1 MATSPGG
8 GIPRPRTLMIS
19 SNPGSIVLSL
29 LDRKLFS
36 ARCGVPVQCAVLA
49 ACGPSPPSIDESAG
63 SGTFRVSQDWHPTEE
78 TVRGTASLAAALLL
92 AATAVQAQSQA
103 YPSRP
108 LRLIVAS
115 APGGSPDI
123 NSREMSAELVK
134 QMGQQIVVEN
144 RPGASGILGLEA
156 LAKAT
161 PDGYTF
167 GMTSNFVSTN
177 PSLYAKLPYDFFR
190 DFAPVIFYFRGVNVL
205 TVATSSPFKSVKEL
219 IEYAKANPG
228 KLTFGSSGV
237 GATPHLSMELFKSM
251 TGTQM
256 VHVPY
261 KGTQMAVTDIL
272 GGQINILCDNLAS
285 LIPLVQAG
293 RLRALAVTSL
303 KRSAAVPELPTL
315 DESGLP
321 GYELTGWLGVA
332 VPKATPRE
340 TVVRLNA
347 EINKAL
353 KSPQVLKGMAARG
366 GTPVGGTSEEFSD
379 HVRKEMEKMSKLLK
393 ELGVKPQ

>member
-1 MATSPGG
+1 VK
-8 GIPRPRTLMIS
+8 GIT
-19 SNPGSIVLSL
+19 
-29 LDRKLFS
+29 
-36 ARCGVPVQCAVLA
+36 
-49 ACGPSPPSIDESAG
+49 
-63 SGTFRVSQDWHPTEE
+63 
-78 TVRGTASLAAALLL
+78 LLL
-92 AATAVQAQSQA
+92 ATTVVPLVWQNAWAQA

-123 NSREMSAELVK
+123 NSREMAQELIK

-156 LAKAT
+156 LARAT

-205 TVATSSPFKSVKEL
+205 TVSPSSPFRSVKEL
-219 IEYAKANPG
+219 IEHARAHPG
-228 KLTFGSSGV
+228 KLTFGSSGI
-237 GATPHLSMELFKSM
+237 GATPHLTMELFRSM
-251 TGTQM
+251 TGTSM

-261 KGTQMAVTDIL
+261 KGTQQAVTDVIA
-272 GGQINILCDNLAS
+272 GQIDILCDNLAS
-285 LIPLVQAG
+285 LVPLVKAG
-293 RLRALAVTSL
+293 RLRALAVTSA
-303 KRSAAVPELPTL
+303 KRSAAVPDLPTL

-332 VPKATPRE
+332 MPKAVPRE
-340 TVVRLNA
+340 IVVRLNA

-353 KSPQVLKGMAARG
+353 KSPQVTKGMSARG
-366 GTPVGGTSEEFSD
+366 GTPVGGTPEEFAD
-379 HVRKEMEKMSKLLK
+379 HVRRETDKMGKLLK
-393 ELGVKPQ
+393 NLEVKPQ

>member
-1 MATSPGG
+1 VRSILFLMMAA
-8 GIPRPRTLMIS
+8 
-19 SNPGSIVLSL
+19 IVPL
-29 LDRKLFS
+29 
-36 ARCGVPVQCAVLA
+36 GLA
-49 ACGPSPPSIDESAG
+49 DAWA
-63 SGTFRVSQDWHPTEE
+63 
-78 TVRGTASLAAALLL
+78 
-92 AATAVQAQSQA
+92 QA

-123 NSREMSAELVK
+123 NAREMAQELIK

-156 LAKAT
+156 LARAT

-167 GMTSNFVSTN
+167 GITSNFVSTN

-190 DFAPVIFYFRGVNVL
+190 DFAPIVFYFRGVNVL
-205 TVATSSPFKSVKEL
+205 TVSPSSPVRSVKEL
-219 IEYAKANPG
+219 IEYARTYPD

-237 GATPHLSMELFKSM
+237 GATPHLTMELFKSM
-251 TGTQM
+251 TGTSI
-256 VHVPY
+256 VHIPY
-261 KGTQMAVTDIL
+261 KGTQQAVTDVL
-272 GGQINILCDNLAS
+272 GGQIDILCDNLAS
-285 LIPLVQAG
+285 LVPLVRSG

-332 VPKATPRE
+332 APIGVPKE
-340 TVVRLNA
+340 IVLKLNA

-353 KSPQVLKGMAARG
+353 KSPMVTKGLMFRG
-366 GTPVGGTSEEFSD
+366 GTPVGGTPEEFSD
-379 HVRKEMEKMSKLLK
+379 HVRREMDKMSKLLK
-393 ELGVKPQ
+393 NLGIKPQ

>member
-1 MATSPGG
+1 MRNIALG
-8 GIPRPRTLMIS
+8 
-19 SNPGSIVLSL
+19 
-29 LDRKLFS
+29 
-36 ARCGVPVQCAVLA
+36 AALA
-49 ACGPSPPSIDESAG
+49 ALSIGDVAN
-63 SGTFRVSQDWHPTEE
+63 
-78 TVRGTASLAAALLL
+78 AAD
-92 AATAVQAQSQA
+92 VQS

-123 NSREMSAELVK
+123 NAREMASELVK
-134 QMGQQIVVEN
+134 SMGQQVVVEN
-144 RPGASGILGLEA
+144 RPGASGILGLET

-161 PDGYTF
+161 PDGYTI
-167 GMTSNFVSTN
+167 GITTNLVSTN

-190 DFAPVIFYFRGVNVL
+190 DFAPIVFYFKGVNVL
-205 TVATSSPFKSVKEL
+205 TVGPNSPIKSVKAL
-219 IEYAKANPG
+219 IDHAKANPG

-237 GATPHLSMELFKSM
+237 GATPHLTMELFKSM
-251 TGTQM
+251 TGTSM

-272 GGQINILCDNLAS
+272 GGQIDILCDNLAS
-285 LIPLVQAG
+285 LIPLVKAG

-303 KRSAAVPELPTL
+303 KRSPAVPDLPTL

-332 VPKATPRE
+332 APKATPKE
-340 TVVRLNA
+340 IVFKLNA

-353 KSPQVLKGMAARG
+353 KSDLITKGIANRG
-366 GTPVGGTSEEFSD
+366 GTVAGGTPEEFAD
-379 HVRKEMEKMSKLLK
+379 HVRREMDKMSKLLK
-393 ELGVKPQ
+393 NLGVKPQ

>member
-1 MATSPGG
+1 MKC
-8 GIPRPRTLMIS
+8 
-19 SNPGSIVLSL
+19 GS
-29 LDRKLFS
+29 R
-36 ARCGVPVQCAVLA
+36 R
-49 ACGPSPPSIDESAG
+49 
-63 SGTFRVSQDWHPTEE
+63 RTEE
-78 TVRGTASLAAALLL
+78 TVRRIASLATAAALLL
-92 AATAVQAQSQA
+92 AAAQAQSQA

-123 NSREMSAELVK
+123 NSREMAAELVK

-167 GMTSNFVSTN
+167 GMTSNLVSTN

-205 TVATSSPFKSVKEL
+205 TVAASSPIKSVKEL
-219 IEYAKANPG
+219 VDYAKANPG

-237 GATPHLSMELFKSM
+237 GATPHLTMELFKSM

-261 KGTQMAVTDIL
+261 KGTQMAVTDLL

-285 LIPLVQAG
+285 LIPLVQSG

-303 KRSAAVPELPTL
+303 KRSPVVPDLPTL

-332 VPKATPRE
+332 APKATPKE
-340 TVVRLNA
+340 IVQKLNA

-353 KSPQVLKGMAARG
+353 KSPNVVKGISSRG
-366 GTPVGGTSEEFSD
+366 GTVAGGTPEEFSE

>member
-1 MATSPGG
+1 MRS
-8 GIPRPRTLMIS
+8 IPL
-19 SNPGSIVLSL
+19 
-29 LDRKLFS
+29 
-36 ARCGVPVQCAVLA
+36 
-49 ACGPSPPSIDESAG
+49 
-63 SGTFRVSQDWHPTEE
+63 
-78 TVRGTASLAAALLL
+78 LAAAVALLGCPDTW
-92 AATAVQAQSQA
+92 AQA

-123 NSREMSAELVK
+123 NAREMAHELTR

-144 RPGASGILGLEA
+144 RPGASGIIGLEM
-156 LAKAT
+156 LARAT

-167 GMTSNFVSTN
+167 GITTNLVSTN

-190 DFAPVIFYFRGVNVL
+190 DFAPIIFYFRGVNVL
-205 TVATSSPFKSVKEL
+205 TVSPQSPVRSVKEL
-219 IEYAKANPG
+219 IALARAHPN

-237 GATPHLSMELFKSM
+237 GATPHLTMELFKSM

-261 KGTQMAVTDIL
+261 KGTQQAVTDLIA
-272 GGQINILCDNLAS
+272 GQIDILCDNLAS
-285 LIPLVQAG
+285 LMPHVQAN

-303 KRSAAVPELPTL
+303 KRSPAVPDLPTL

-332 VPKATPRE
+332 APKATPRE
-340 TVVRLNA
+340 IVLRLNA

-353 KSPQVLKGMAARG
+353 KSPMVTKGIASRG
-366 GTPVGGTSEEFSD
+366 GTPVGGTPEEFAE
-379 HVRKEMEKMSKLLK
+379 HVRVQMDKMSKLLK
-393 ELGVKPQ
+393 GLGIKPQ

>member
-1 MATSPGG
+1 MKNLVL
-8 GIPRPRTLMIS
+8 GITAGTLF
-19 SNPGSIVLSL
+19 GSAI
-29 LDRKLFS
+29 
-36 ARCGVPVQCAVLA
+36 
-49 ACGPSPPSIDESAG
+49 
-63 SGTFRVSQDWHPTEE
+63 
-78 TVRGTASLAAALLL
+78 ASD
-92 AATAVQAQSQA
+92 VQAQT

-123 NSREMSAELVK
+123 NAREMAAELLK
-134 QMGQQIVVEN
+134 SMGQQVVVEN
-144 RPGASGILGLEA
+144 RPGASGIIGLEA

-161 PDGYTF
+161 PDGYTI
-167 GMTSNFVSTN
+167 GITTNLVSTN

-205 TVATSSPFKSVKEL
+205 TVSASSPIKSVQAL
-219 IEYAKANPG
+219 IEHAKTNPG

-237 GATPHLSMELFKSM
+237 GATPHLTMELFKSM
-251 TGTQM
+251 TGTSM

-272 GGQINILCDNLAS
+272 GGQIDILCDNLAS
-285 LIPLVQAG
+285 LVPHVKAG

-303 KRSAAVPELPTL
+303 KRSPAVPDLPTL

-332 VPKATPRE
+332 APKATPKD
-340 TVVRLNA
+340 VVARLNA

-353 KSPQVLKGMAARG
+353 KSELVTRGMSVRG
-366 GTPVGGTSEEFSD
+366 GTPVGGTPEEFAD
-379 HVRKEMEKMSKLLK
+379 HVRREMDKMSKLLK
-393 ELGVKPQ
+393 SLGVKPQ